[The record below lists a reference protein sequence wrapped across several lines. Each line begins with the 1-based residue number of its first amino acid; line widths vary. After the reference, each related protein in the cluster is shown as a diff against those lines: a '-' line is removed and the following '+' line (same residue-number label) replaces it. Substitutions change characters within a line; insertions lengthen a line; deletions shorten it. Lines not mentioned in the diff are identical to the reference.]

1 MKLFYIERQYIVLSI
16 LYIPGICMYI
26 QAIAY
31 DVFYNLEKTKKKRKT
46 RLSDKK
52 FMFYILSVM

>member
-1 MKLFYIERQYIVLSI
+1 MKLFYIKRQYIVFSI
-16 LYIPGICMYI
+16 LYIPGICMCM

-31 DVFYNLEKTKKKRKT
+31 DVFYNLEKTKKKGKT